1 MFARLLRIKTK
12 IERIDEAA
20 KLFEESV
27 IPSYKN
33 QKGYKGAYFLT
44 DRKTG
49 VSIPITLWESEEDML
64 ATESSHFFQEQLVRF
79 MTFFKAPPIR
89 EAYEVVVQ
97 D

>member
-1 MFARLLRIKTK
+1 MFARLLRIKIK

-27 IPSYKN
+27 IPLLKN

-49 VSIPITLWESEEDML
+49 VNIPITLWESEEDML